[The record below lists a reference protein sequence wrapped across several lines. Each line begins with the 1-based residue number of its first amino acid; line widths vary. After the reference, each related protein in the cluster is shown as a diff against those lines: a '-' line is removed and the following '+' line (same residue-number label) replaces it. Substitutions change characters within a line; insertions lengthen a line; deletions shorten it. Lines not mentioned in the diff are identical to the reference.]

1 MCLKG
6 SNGFSQTLLR
16 MLGHPLST
24 TRKYPNVLNANGW
37 ELFNSLADRK
47 FEGNFIPFGHFLGQP
62 IQARTILPPSLPPSN
77 GFPSAILLV
86 FFFFLWKEQV
96 RLRGKCC
103 ENQIWLG
110 KITAKTWLYLTDY
123 VLDWKK
129 WSICVEEGCSVHCQS
144 KVFEWGAISFWF
156 YALALHFDLHLYFFY
171 DSNIFFLAI
180 ILMLHRINENYQ
192 F

>member
-1 MCLKG
+1 MVIQRLLTVPKNPRARNLPATLKLLLYTLISSMCLKG

-86 FFFFLWKEQV
+86 FFFFSLEGAGEV
-96 RLRGKCC
+96 EG
-103 ENQIWLG
+103 E
-110 KITAKTWLYLTDY
+110 
-123 VLDWKK
+123 VL
-129 WSICVEEGCSVHCQS
+129 
-144 KVFEWGAISFWF
+144 
-156 YALALHFDLHLYFFY
+156 
-171 DSNIFFLAI
+171 
-180 ILMLHRINENYQ
+180 
-192 F
+192 